1 MSFDLDQIRSA
12 NRSFWPIIGA
22 ILTPILAFTAFISF
36 LATSFLVGSFLATRL
51 YLCIS
56 KRGFSDIPGG
66 IVEWIGETR
75 LRVLLTLG
83 LASPDQDSYS
93 GTPEFEEE
101 EETVI
106 ITQIVVPPA
115 LGQEMDEQDEDER
128 TEVGYR
134 ESPERF
140 KLDIIDV
147 VPVSSSLDRPEDVSK
162 GHKHGS
168 KAGNHPAHKA
178 KREESPAEAR
188 FNLAHKDKETTLAQE
203 TGL

>member
-1 MSFDLDQIRSA
+1 ML
-12 NRSFWPIIGA
+12 
-22 ILTPILAFTAFISF
+22 LA
-36 LATSFLVGSFLATRL
+36 
-51 YLCIS
+51 
-56 KRGFSDIPGG
+56 
-66 IVEWIGETR
+66 
-75 LRVLLTLG
+75 LG

-106 ITQIVVPPA
+106 ITQIVVPPTM
-115 LGQEMDEQDEDER
+115 GRETDEQDEDEM

-134 ESPERF
+134 ESPERV

-147 VPVSSSLDRPEDVSK
+147 VPMSSSLDRPEDAHK

-168 KAGNHPAHKA
+168 KAGNHAAHKA

-188 FNLAHKDKETTLAQE
+188 FNLAHKDKETTVAQE